1 MRWNFVFTWHDPA
14 SVCTDRTIFMWVL
27 PLMKLNS
34 QKNYCFLQRAND
46 LAYRIGEGR
55 PHNSTFRKIE
65 VFIWSTTIYLQYQ
78 SCCETCC
85 RLKKTSNI
93 SIKLKFCLHV
103 ALDRRTNVLLSMSF
117 VSFTSYEIEPTNTG
131 FSENTVKSLG
141 SIP

>member
-1 MRWNFVFTWHDPA
+1 MSSRGACMYWIVLFSCEFYLLWNWTHRK
-14 SVCTDRTIFMWVL
+14 SVI
-27 PLMKLNS
+27 
-34 QKNYCFLQRAND
+34 FLQRAND
-46 LAYRIGEGR
+46 LAYRIGPLQKNYFFYEFNFIRGL
-55 PHNSTFRKIE
+55 HLMIYYNLSTISE
-65 VFIWSTTIYLQYQ
+65 LLWDM
-78 SCCETCC
+78 CC

-131 FSENTVKSLG
+131 CSENTVKCLG